1 MMIIGY
7 ILIILGIFGVSGSVV
22 TIKNDLEYN
31 YYTYSSPYTSHETT
45 MLTLLFICMV
55 MLMLGIAVIIFTVLK
70 KRNEDQLNK
79 VNNYGN
85 NGTIKNVC
93 PNCGLN
99 LSDNDYRTH
108 FSTDSQLDALARADA
123 QGIIEVVN

>member
-22 TIKNDLEYN
+22 TIKNDLQNY

-99 LSDNDYRTH
+99 LSDNATICPKCGTKVKKEWYIWH
-108 FSTDSQLDALARADA
+108 ELQ
-123 QGIIEVVN
+123 

>member
-1 MMIIGY
+1 MIIGY

-99 LSDNDYRTH
+99 LSDNATICPKCGTKVKKECYICHDL
-108 FSTDSQLDALARADA
+108 Q
-123 QGIIEVVN
+123 